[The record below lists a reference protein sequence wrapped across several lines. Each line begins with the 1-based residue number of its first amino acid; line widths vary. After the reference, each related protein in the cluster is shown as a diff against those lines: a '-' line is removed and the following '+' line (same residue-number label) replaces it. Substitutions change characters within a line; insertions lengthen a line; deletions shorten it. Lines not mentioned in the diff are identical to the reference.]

1 MCRKNDNEYYGEVMK
16 VIFGILL
23 FTTLAI
29 SDAHAA
35 GIPVFD
41 ASNTA
46 QSTIAAVESINQTMK
61 QIEQHTL
68 QLRQFEDQLLNSTA
82 PAAYVWDQAQGTMR
96 KILSLQN
103 QLDFYTQQAGGM
115 ENYLQRFGDVNTYRN
130 SPQFG
135 PVSRENEALGSA
147 AQKRANDNRTRVLEQ
162 QQGALR
168 EDAANLERLQSGAQS
183 AKGRLEAIQAAN
195 QFASHQSN
203 QLLQIRAL
211 LMAQQEAENARAQTI
226 ADREARSQAIHEKA
240 TSGEFKE
247 SSKRGW

>member
-1 MCRKNDNEYYGEVMK
+1 MQYRRIRFFLLAYM
-16 VIFGILL
+16 L
-23 FTTLAI
+23 FTT
-29 SDAHAA
+29 SSTHAA

-46 QSTIAAVESINQTMK
+46 QSTISAVESINQTMK
-61 QIEQHTL
+61 QIEQYTL
-68 QLRQFEDQLLNSTA
+68 QLRQFEDQILNSTA

-226 ADREARSQAIHEKA
+226 ADREARLEVINEKMQE
-240 TSGEFKE
+240 SRYKE
-247 SSKRGW
+247 SPKTEWKPF